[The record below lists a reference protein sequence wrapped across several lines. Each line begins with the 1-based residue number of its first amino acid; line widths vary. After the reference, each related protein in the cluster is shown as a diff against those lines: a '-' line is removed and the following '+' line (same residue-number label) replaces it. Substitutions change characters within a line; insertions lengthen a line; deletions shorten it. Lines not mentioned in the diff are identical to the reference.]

1 MLRTAVPRLAT
12 MLDPFADELQEDEYI
27 QSAEKILA
35 EVGSVTSNLQL
46 KFALLEELVGR
57 L

>member
-1 MLRTAVPRLAT
+1 

-27 QSAEKILA
+27 QSAENILA
-35 EVGSVTSNLQL
+35 EVGSVTSNQQL
-46 KFALLEELVGR
+46 MFGMLEELVGR